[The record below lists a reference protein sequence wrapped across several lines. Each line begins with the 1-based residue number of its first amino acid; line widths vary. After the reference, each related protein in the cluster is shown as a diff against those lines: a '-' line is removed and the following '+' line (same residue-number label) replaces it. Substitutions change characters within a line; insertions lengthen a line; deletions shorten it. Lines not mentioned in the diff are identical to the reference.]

1 MVVPSPTI
9 DPKETE
15 LPEKFGSREG
25 GKLPLSP
32 PSGGIRTTTTTPEP
46 VCELLFGET
55 LIPVT

>member
-25 GKLPLSP
+25 GKLPLFP
-32 PSGGIRTTTTTPEP
+32 PVVAFALPPRHQNQYANYFLEKH
-46 VCELLFGET
+46 
-55 LIPVT
+55 